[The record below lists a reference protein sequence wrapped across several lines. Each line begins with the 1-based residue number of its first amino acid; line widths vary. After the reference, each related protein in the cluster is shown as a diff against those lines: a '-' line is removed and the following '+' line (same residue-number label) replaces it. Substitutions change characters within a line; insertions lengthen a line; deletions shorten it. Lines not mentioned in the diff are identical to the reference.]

1 MKAWGSALILAVA
14 PFCLSAQAARPMPGH
29 RISGFV
35 HDPTA
40 RGRLPGAIV
49 EAIQTDVGRSA
60 GSPRV
65 FTAITDST
73 GHFDLDELPPGPF
86 ALRFDHDALTLL
98 GLEPEV
104 VLVTVGDADVVR
116 DLSIPP
122 ASAVFERSCRG
133 ANADEGML
141 AGYVTQARTG
151 EPVVR
156 TPVVVRWSEL
166 GFERGRMRSASR
178 EARAVLDSAGRYR
191 ICGIPADGPV
201 VVRVAAPRFHSFDSE
216 IIIPA
221 GGVTRL
227 DLRLAEAGA
236 GGSTSTM
243 RIQVVDDSGAAVMGG
258 RAAVAALDREAVI
271 DQGEALLR
279 GVPAGTWP
287 VSVRAVGF
295 FPVMVAIDAPA
306 PEIASTVVL
315 HRIPQLL
322 DTVLIRSPRARGDSA
337 TLRDIEARLRVGN
350 GTLIRA
356 GDLSVR
362 NSVEASDAIRAAH
375 GFRWRGPT
383 KVSAR
388 PYAVGF
394 ATRECESVVHIDTLK
409 TVTTKE
415 VAIYLDG
422 TRLAGGLETVNRLV
436 PPSAILAIEA
446 YPDVT
451 SAPPLW
457 RTNDACAVIAFWTTR

>member
-1 MKAWGSALILAVA
+1 MKACGSALILAAA
-14 PFCLSAQAARPMPGH
+14 PFCLLAQAASPAQGR
-29 RISGFV
+29 RISGTV
-35 HDPTA
+35 HDSTA
-40 RGRLPGAIV
+40 RAALAGAIV
-49 EAIQTDVGRSA
+49 EAIQADVGRTA
-60 GSPRV
+60 GSPRI
-65 FTAITDST
+65 FTAITDSI
-73 GHFDLDELPPGPF
+73 GHFELDELPPGPF

-98 GLEPEV
+98 GLEPEA

-116 DLSIPP
+116 NLSIP
-122 ASAVFERSCRG
+122 SAATVISRSCSG
-133 ANADEGML
+133 ANTDEGML

-156 TPVVVRWSEL
+156 TPVIVRWSEL
-166 GFERGRMRSASR
+166 GFEKGRMRSASR

-191 ICGIPADGPV
+191 ICGIPSEGPV

-216 IIIPA
+216 MTIPA

-227 DLRLAEAGA
+227 DLRLADAAA
-236 GGSTSTM
+236 GGSTSTV

-258 RAAVAALDREAVI
+258 KATVAELDREAVI
-271 DQGEALLR
+271 EGGQALLR
-279 GVPAGTWP
+279 AVPAGTWP

-295 FPVMVAIDAPA
+295 FPVMAVVDVPGAEGGTA
-306 PEIASTVVL
+306 VVL

-337 TLRDIEARLRVGN
+337 TIRDIEARLRMAN

-356 GDLSVR
+356 ADLAVR

-383 KVSAR
+383 KVAAR
-388 PYAVGF
+388 PYVVGF
-394 ATRECESVVHIDTLK
+394 ATKECESVVHIDTLK
-409 TVTTKE
+409 KVTTKE

-422 TRLAGGLETVNRLV
+422 TRLPGGLETVNRLV
-436 PPSAILAIEA
+436 LPSDILAIEA
-446 YPDVT
+446 YPDVV
-451 SAPPLW
+451 SAPFLW
-457 RTNDACAVIAFWTTR
+457 RTNDTCAVIAFWTKR